1 MSYEGIYLYPFDQLP
16 DVGIPT
22 CDQTS
27 ETEYFQYASAIQLSE
42 EDQAILQAIYIWIQA
57 YYRTIV
63 HEHSDFDERDIP
75 FVITTYPSYSELW
88 WLTRLFKKLNNSVWN
103 LECRNFVYDDKVK
116 KHRELYAEA
125 MKALGQSYWLLEHT
139 FHIPCSIKL

>member
-42 EDQAILQAIYIWIQA
+42 EDQAILQATFGYRPTTGRLSMNILILMKEIY
-57 YYRTIV
+57 
-63 HEHSDFDERDIP
+63 P
-75 FVITTYPSYSELW
+75 L
-88 WLTRLFKKLNNSVWN
+88 
-103 LECRNFVYDDKVK
+103 
-116 KHRELYAEA
+116 
-125 MKALGQSYWLLEHT
+125 
-139 FHIPCSIKL
+139 